1 MPALVKISMAL
12 FVATEAFIFAAVGA
26 ASWPTL
32 VRWAVAALV
41 VAGITQLVRR
51 PAYRLIL
58 AALLLP
64 ACAVTA
70 FEGGL
75 FFVPAATALFLA
87 AEIDRRHHGHAVPVG
102 R

>member
-12 FVATEAFIFAAVGA
+12 FVAAEAFIFAAVGA

-32 VRWAVAALV
+32 VGWAVVALV
-41 VAGITQLVRR
+41 VIGVTQLVRSTVSR
-51 PAYRLIL
+51 VIL

-64 ACAVTA
+64 GCAVTA

>member
-1 MPALVKISMAL
+1 MPALVKITVAL
-12 FVATEAFIFAAVGA
+12 FVAGEAFIFAAVGV

-32 VRWAVAALV
+32 VGWAVVALV
-41 VAGITQLVRR
+41 VIGVTQLVRSTLSR
-51 PAYRLIL
+51 VIL

-64 ACAVTA
+64 GCAVTA

-87 AEIDRRHHGHAVPVG
+87 ALMGWHHHRHMVPEG

>member
-12 FVATEAFIFAAVGA
+12 FVAAEAFIFAAVGA

-32 VRWAVAALV
+32 VGWAVVALV
-41 VAGITQLVRR
+41 VMGVTQLVRSTVSR
-51 PAYRLIL
+51 VIL

-64 ACAVTA
+64 GCAVTA

-75 FFVPAATALFLA
+75 FFVPAAAALFLA
-87 AEIDRRHHGHAVPVG
+87 AVMDRRHHGHVVPRG

>member
-12 FVATEAFIFAAVGA
+12 FVAAEAFIFAAVGV

-32 VRWAVAALV
+32 VGWAVVALV
-41 VAGITQLVRR
+41 VAGVTQLVRSTVSR
-51 PAYRLIL
+51 VIL

-64 ACAVTA
+64 GCAVTA

-75 FFVPAATALFLA
+75 FFVPAAAALFLA
-87 AEIDRRHHGHAVPVG
+87 AVMDRRHHGHVVPRG

>member
-12 FVATEAFIFAAVGA
+12 FVAAEAFIFAAVGA

-32 VRWAVAALV
+32 VGWAVVALV
-41 VAGITQLVRR
+41 VIGVTQLVRSTVSR
-51 PAYRLIL
+51 VIL

-64 ACAVTA
+64 GCAVTA

-87 AEIDRRHHGHAVPVG
+87 AVMDRGRHGHVVPK
-102 R
+102 RR

>member
-12 FVATEAFIFAAVGA
+12 FVAAEAFIFAAVGS

-32 VRWAVAALV
+32 VGWVVVALV
-41 VAGITQLVRR
+41 VVGVTQLVRSTVSR
-51 PAYRLIL
+51 VIL

-64 ACAVTA
+64 GCAVTA

-75 FFVPAATALFLA
+75 FFVPAAAALFLA
-87 AEIDRRHHGHAVPVG
+87 AVMDRRHHGHVVPRG